1 MVKAPPS
8 VSIQKWVIGR
18 LHWNFP
24 VHQTF
29 GIKRFCNRLRIP
41 PARLTVTSQAHYLC
55 PRESSGFFCVDKGWT
70 ALPARCDRGA
80 LKEDCYENG
89 WIANCSAGIGV
100 QWRLLDGRSAGR
112 TETRVSRSQF

>member
-29 GIKRFCNRLRIP
+29 GIKRFCNPLRIP
-41 PARLTVTSQAHYLC
+41 RRSLDSHLPSPLPLP
-55 PRESSGFFCVDKGWT
+55 PRK
-70 ALPARCDRGA
+70 L
-80 LKEDCYENG
+80 
-89 WIANCSAGIGV
+89 WIFLRRQGLDSLAGS
-100 QWRLLDGRSAGR
+100 L
-112 TETRVSRSQF
+112 